1 MLPLVSVS
9 HVTVSDGISA
19 SVSSSL
25 RVAVKGDPEECGL
38 EYVGLTEDRIEESE
52 AEAGL
57 EELVA
62 KIETLDKRWKN
73 LSGNLK
79 FGSK

>member
-1 MLPLVSVS
+1 M
-9 HVTVSDGISA
+9 
-19 SVSSSL
+19 
-25 RVAVKGDPEECGL
+25 KGDPEECGL

-62 KIETLDKRWKN
+62 KIETIDKRWKN